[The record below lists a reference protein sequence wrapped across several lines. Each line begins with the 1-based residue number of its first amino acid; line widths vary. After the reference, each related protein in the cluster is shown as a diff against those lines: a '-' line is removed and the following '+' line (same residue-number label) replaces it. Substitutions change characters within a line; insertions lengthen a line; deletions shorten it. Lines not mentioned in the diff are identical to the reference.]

1 MHRGPKWVGQTSAAR
16 GQPALVAPPV
26 VLDDANAMERRSLS
40 PDGIKSLFRVLKQ
53 DGFRIVGPSL
63 VAGSVTF
70 AEVGEFDDLATG
82 LGLEVGPGR
91 ARVVESPAMFGAI
104 GGPESLKRWQH
115 APQRV
120 IWTGERGTNGFT
132 GSAVVEEPSDPVAF
146 FGVRACDLA
155 GARVLAKAIRRTLDE
170 RDLTIALRCTS
181 FAPTCFCTSMGTGPD
196 VPEGGADLVLT
207 EIAGKTHTFVVT
219 AASPR
224 GEALLARVDSKPAT
238 AADGDK
244 AEALVREVAAA
255 MPVAFDAAV
264 ARSALSQPGSGWSE
278 VATRCMACGNCTAVC
293 PTCFCVT
300 VVDRTNPMATT
311 AERVMRWDSCF
322 TPGFSE
328 MHGGP
333 VRSSTGARYRQWVSH
348 KVSWWW
354 EQFGTAGCVGCGRCI
369 VWCPVGIDIR
379 NEVNAAIERSTAHV

>member
-1 MHRGPKWVGQTSAAR
+1 
-16 GQPALVAPPV
+16 
-26 VLDDANAMERRSLS
+26 MERRSLS
-40 PDGIKSLFRVLKQ
+40 PDGIRSLFVALQQ
-53 DGFRIVGPSL
+53 DGFRIVGPAP
-63 VAGSVTF
+63 VTGSVTF
-70 AEVGEFDDLATG
+70 AEVGDFDELAIG

-120 IWTGERGTNGFT
+120 IWAGERGTNGFT
-132 GSAVVEEPSDPVAF
+132 GSAVVEESSGPVAF

-155 GARVLAKAIRRTLDE
+155 GARVLAKAIRRNLDE

-207 EIAGKTHTFVVT
+207 EVAGKTRMFVAT

-224 GEALLARVDSKPAT
+224 GEALLAKAETKPAS
-238 AADGDK
+238 AADVDK
-244 AEALVREVAAA
+244 ADALVREVAAA
-255 MPVAFDAAV
+255 MPRAFDPAE
-264 ARSALSQPGSGWSE
+264 ARSALAAPASGWDE
-278 VATRCMACGNCTAVC
+278 VASRCMACGNCTAVC

-300 VVDRTNPMATT
+300 VLDRTDPTATT
-311 AERVMRWDSCF
+311 AERIMRWDSCF

-333 VRSSTGARYRQWVSH
+333 VRSSTAARYRQWVSH

-354 EQFGTAGCVGCGRCI
+354 EQFGTSGCVGCGRCI

-379 NEVNAAIERSTAHV
+379 EEVSAAIERSTAHV